1 MVLFGLTSAAA
12 VTGTAT
18 ADPEPYTLKYRAAA
32 GCPGEAQL
40 RGDVAAHV
48 RGGLRPSGVRLEIQI
63 VAAHGRFQGDLL
75 ATDRLGSEDRQV
87 LGGEDCAEIAHAL
100 AFLAGVAIE
109 LGERRAVAP
118 PPPPIAPPPSSAPTA
133 PRARAVR
140 FTGGLLGGVMGG
152 LADGPSPTGEL
163 VIGVEDARDRRVA
176 LGVEAAVLVAGDR
189 PIESPRGSAELSLL
203 GGRLAAC
210 PLRLKRWLIDLRPCA
225 GVTFGTVWGRATS
238 LANAPS
244 VVERWAS
251 AEATAAVRLFLPSGV
266 FAEVEGGA
274 IFPFVRPSY
283 TFQFQ
288 PDGQPLYAVPRVTGR
303 ASLGAGFG
311 F

>member
-1 MVLFGLTSAAA
+1 
-12 VTGTAT
+12 
-18 ADPEPYTLKYRAAA
+18 
-32 GCPGEAQL
+32 
-40 RGDVAAHV
+40 V
-48 RGGLRPSGVRLEIQI
+48 RIEIQI

-87 LGGEDCAEIAHAL
+87 VGGEDCAEIAHAL

-109 LGERRAVAP
+109 LGERRPVAP
-118 PPPPIAPPPSSAPTA
+118 PSPAIATPAPVIATPGPRAPP
-133 PRARAVR
+133 ARVR
-140 FTGGLLGGVMGG
+140 ITGSLMGGVIGG
-152 LADGPSPTGEL
+152 LADGPSPTG
-163 VIGVEDARDRRVA
+163 VVAIGVEDARDRRVA
-176 LGVEAAVLVAGDR
+176 LGVEAAVLVAGGR

-210 PLRLKRWLIDLRPCA
+210 PLRLVRWSIDVRPCA
-225 GVTFGTVWGRATS
+225 GVTLGAVWGRATS

-244 VVERWAS
+244 VEERWAS
-251 AEATAAVRLFLPSGV
+251 AEATVAVRWLLPSGV
-266 FAEVEGGA
+266 FAELEGGA

-283 TFQFQ
+283 TFEFQ
-288 PDGQPLYAVPRVTGR
+288 PAGQPLYAVPRVTGR